1 MPVPARSSL
10 TLAVVV
16 AALAAA
22 PAASAQTAAPAVPA
36 GLADTTDR
44 VAGPTKD
51 GEVAPVR
58 PLQVIVEF
66 ADDAGEEGRVAAAA
80 AVDGGLLRVSG
91 PHTRLMGLPPGAD
104 GEQALRTLRERED
117 VVSAVPNHVGRA
129 AGYTPDDPG
138 AGAGWEAVQWNFLAA
153 HGVNAPDAWTN
164 LREAGRAGGKGTVV
178 AVIDSGVA
186 YRDDG
191 RYELSP
197 DFTRSQFVRG
207 RDFLRDS
214 PYPLDTSGHGTH
226 IAGTI
231 AERTDNGVGVTGLAY
246 GSRIMPLR
254 VLDSE
259 GFGDSDD
266 IARAVRFAARE
277 GADVINLSI
286 EFDDEIEARDIPNL
300 LEAIEYAREKDVNVV
315 AASGNSAADSVPY
328 PARAPGVIAVGATTE
343 SGCLAEYSNAGRM
356 VDVVAPGGGRDA
368 NVPDDP
374 RCSLDNDGRNIVQ
387 MTFDGQVDEF
397 LLPRD
402 YEGTSMAS
410 PHVAGTI
417 ALVLASGVL
426 GDDPKP
432 KEVELHIEDTA
443 RDLGS
448 RSLYGHG
455 LVDAAAATRP
465 R

>member
-1 MPVPARSSL
+1 M
-10 TLAVVV
+10 V

-22 PAASAQTAAPAVPA
+22 TPAVSAQTAAPPVPVPA
-36 GLADTTDR
+36 GLADTTQR
-44 VAGPTKD
+44 VAGPTKN

-66 ADDAGEEGRVAAAA
+66 AANAGEEGRQAAAA
-80 AVDGGLLRVSG
+80 AVGGELLRVSG
-91 PHTRLMGLPPGAD
+91 PHTRLLGLPPGAD
-104 GEQALRTLRERED
+104 GEEVLRMLRERED

-129 AGYTPDDPG
+129 ARYLPDDP
-138 AGAGWEAVQWNFLAA
+138 AEGAGWEAVQWNFLAA

-164 LREAGRAGGKGTVV
+164 LHKAGRPGGQGTIV

-191 RYELSP
+191 RYRLSP
-197 DFTRSQFVRG
+197 DFARSQFVRG
-207 RDFLRDS
+207 YDFLRET
-214 PYPLDTSGHGTH
+214 PYPVDTSGHGTH

-231 AERTDNGVGVTGLAY
+231 AERTGNGVGVTGLAY
-246 GSRIMPLR
+246 GARIMPLR
-254 VLDSE
+254 VLDRE

-266 IARAVRFAARE
+266 IARAIRFAARK

-286 EFDDEIEARDIPNL
+286 EFGDEIGASDIPGL
-300 LEAIEYAREKDVNVV
+300 LEAIAYARDKNVNVV
-315 AASGNSAADSVPY
+315 AASGNSAADRVPY

-356 VDVVAPGGGRDA
+356 LDLVAPGGGRDA

-374 RCSLDNDGRNIVQ
+374 RCSLDNTGRNIVQ
-387 MTFDGQVDEF
+387 MTFQGSVGNF
-397 LLPRD
+397 ILAKNFK
-402 YEGTSMAS
+402 GTSAAS
-410 PHVAGTI
+410 PHVAATI

-432 KEVELHIEDTA
+432 KEVEWHIEETA
-443 RDLGS
+443 RALGS
-448 RSLYGHG
+448 RRLYGHG